1 MTPKR
6 AVSNVNRITRNPR
19 KFPTPAQVQAFL
31 VADGC
36 TKAGPFRSGTEF
48 DYMELRKP
56 HPTEAGE
63 FYEFIIPVRVRFDS
77 VRRIREICENIA
89 IMKGDHWASV
99 QVMDIM
105 AKIEVN

>member
-1 MTPKR
+1 MKPKR
-6 AVSNVNRITRNPR
+6 AVYEINTAVRKER

-31 VADGC
+31 VADGY

-63 FYEFIIPVRVRFDS
+63 FYEFIIPVRERFDS

-99 QVMDIM
+99 QIM
-105 AKIEVN
+105 SIIAKIEVK